1 MDSVLRLE
9 NLCQYLC
16 VCSAV
21 LALHCT
27 VSSVD
32 REILQAVGM

>member
-1 MDSVLRLE
+1 MDSVLGLE
-9 NLCQYLC
+9 NLCQYLGKL
-16 VCSAV
+16 

-32 REILQAVGM
+32 RAILQVVGM